1 MKIVLEALESMLE
14 FSNMIFYLTIV
25 FSYFWYEY
33 FVRMSVYH
41 GHTQCPVKSEEG
53 IGFPDTGVKK
63 IFAAWWVKGMEPKY
77 SERAVSVL
85 NRWGTSPVSKIATH
99 LHWV

>member
-1 MKIVLEALESMLE
+1 
-14 FSNMIFYLTIV
+14 
-25 FSYFWYEY
+25 
-33 FVRMSVYH
+33 MSVHH

-63 IFAAWWVKGMEPKY
+63 IFTAWWIKGMEPKY

-85 NRWGTSPVSKIATH
+85 NR
-99 LHWV
+99 